1 MLQLILHLIGDY
13 ITQTDYMAINKT
25 KNLRIAFLHALVY
38 TIPFILITQSP
49 VALLVILISHAI
61 IDRYR
66 LARYVIFAKN
76 YLNGRTLK
84 WEDCN
89 KTGYPSN
96 RPEWLTVWLM
106 IIADNTLHLT
116 INFIICC
123 RKTTAFRRW
132 I

>member
-13 ITQTDYMAINKT
+13 ITQTDYMASNKT
-25 KNLRIAFLHALVY
+25 KSLRIAFLHAIVY
-38 TIPFILITQSP
+38 TIPFILVTQSP

-76 YLNGRTLK
+76 YLNDRTLK
-84 WEDCN
+84 WKDCN
-89 KTGYPSN
+89 KTGYPNSI
-96 RPEWLTVWLM
+96 PEWLTVWLM

-116 INFIICC
+116 INFIAI
-123 RKTTAFRRW
+123 TFM
-132 I
+132 

>member
-13 ITQTDYMAINKT
+13 ITQTDYMANNKT
-25 KNLRIAFLHALVY
+25 KNLRIAFLHAIVY

-76 YLNGRTLK
+76 YLNDRTLK

-116 INFIICC
+116 INFIAISYM
-123 RKTTAFRRW
+123 
-132 I
+132 

>member
-13 ITQTDYMAINKT
+13 ITQTDYMANNKT
-25 KNLRIAFLHALVY
+25 KSLRIAFLHAIVY
-38 TIPFILITQSP
+38 TIPFILLTQSP
-49 VALLVILISHAI
+49 AALLVILISHAI

-76 YLNGRTLK
+76 YLNDRTLK
-84 WEDCN
+84 WEDCD

-106 IIADNTLHLT
+106 IIVDNTLHLT
-116 INFIICC
+116 INFIAISYM
-123 RKTTAFRRW
+123 
-132 I
+132 

>member
-13 ITQTDYMAINKT
+13 ITQTDYMANNKT
-25 KNLRIAFLHALVY
+25 KSLPVAFLHAFVY
-38 TIPFILITQSP
+38 TIPFILVTQSII
-49 VALLVILISHAI
+49 ALLVILISHAI

-76 YLNGRTLK
+76 YLNDRTLK
-84 WEDCN
+84 WKDCN

-116 INFIICC
+116 INFIAI
-123 RKTTAFRRW
+123 TFM
-132 I
+132 

>member
-13 ITQTDYMAINKT
+13 ITQTDYMANNKT

-76 YLNGRTLK
+76 YLNDRTLK

-116 INFIICC
+116 INFIAISYM
-123 RKTTAFRRW
+123 
-132 I
+132 

>member
-13 ITQTDYMAINKT
+13 ITQTDYMANNKT
-25 KNLRIAFLHALVY
+25 KSLRIAFLHAIVY
-38 TIPFILITQSP
+38 TIPFILVTQSP

-76 YLNGRTLK
+76 YLNDRTLK

-89 KTGYPSN
+89 KTGYPNN

-116 INFIICC
+116 INFIAI
-123 RKTTAFRRW
+123 TFM
-132 I
+132 

>member
-25 KNLRIAFLHALVY
+25 KSLRIAFLHAIVY
-38 TIPFILITQSP
+38 TIPFILLTQSP
-49 VALLVILISHAI
+49 AALLVILISHAI

-76 YLNGRTLK
+76 YLNDRTLK
-84 WEDCN
+84 WEDCD

-106 IIADNTLHLT
+106 IIVDNTLHLT
-116 INFIICC
+116 INFIAISYM
-123 RKTTAFRRW
+123 
-132 I
+132 

>member
-13 ITQTDYMAINKT
+13 ITQTDYMASNKT
-25 KNLRIAFLHALVY
+25 KTFRIAFLHAIVY
-38 TIPFILITQSP
+38 TIPFILVTQSP

-76 YLNGRTLK
+76 YLNDRTLK

-89 KTGYPSN
+89 KTGYPNSS
-96 RPEWLTVWLM
+96 PVWLTVWLM

-116 INFIICC
+116 INFIAI
-123 RKTTAFRRW
+123 TFM
-132 I
+132 